1 MLHFVMKYFSSQC
14 NMMATNHMITKYR
27 KVVNS
32 PINFEMLLVQ
42 AIYVMSEGLTFFLI
56 HILIIHYIGHISLF
70 PINKK

>member
-14 NMMATNHMITKYR
+14 NMMATNHMITKDR

-42 AIYVMSEGLTFFLI
+42 AIYVISEGLTFFLI
-56 HILIIHYIGHISLF
+56 HKILLNTLYWSY
-70 PINKK
+70 